1 MNAKD
6 VLVLLCAF
14 IGAPIIVLGFIHLQR
29 RCKDRIEAIRLKKE
43 MLALEVEKERLRQA
57 SMAEDHR
64 KYEHQIEA
72 ASEPAAKT

>member
-1 MNAKD
+1 LNTREIM
-6 VLVLLCAF
+6 VLLCVF
-14 IGAPIIVLGFIHLQR
+14 IGVPIIVLGFIHLQR